1 MRKIRLITNAV
12 SEGANLLQAK
22 LQELDAN
29 VVKTRADNLQGK
41 ALRPINIKW
50 GTFQLNQEIFGSPEA
65 AICLNVTANDTCLN
79 KLACFRALAERGV
92 PVPLFTD
99 SKQEAEQ
106 WLAAG
111 DRIYVRKLLR
121 ASAGEGIEVI
131 EGAGR
136 ELPNAPLYTKGMKG
150 KRREYRIHV
159 FNNGNEHRLFVQQK
173 LRRQGFQEN
182 PGYTNLVRN
191 LDGGWVFAHDPANI
205 QQPRQVTLDAAVGA
219 VLALGLD
226 FGAVDLI
233 EMDKVASGSVVLE
246 VNTAPGLQGATGDFY
261 AQAIAAIAA

>member
-22 LQELDAN
+22 LQELEGN
-29 VVKTRADNLQGK
+29 VVRTRVDNLANK
-41 ALRPINIKW
+41 AIRPINIKW
-50 GTFQLNQEIFGSPEA
+50 GTFALEAEVFGSPEQ
-65 AICLNVTANDTCLN
+65 AICLNLTANDTCLN
-79 KLACFRALAERGV
+79 KLACFRALVAHGV
-92 PVPLFTD
+92 PTPLFTD
-99 SKQEAEQ
+99 NVQEAEQ
-106 WLAAG
+106 WRDAG
-111 DRIYVRKLLR
+111 DRVYVRKLLR

-131 EGAGR
+131 EGVGVT
-136 ELPNAPLYTKGMKG
+136 LPSAPLYTKGMKG

-159 FNNGNEHRLFVQQK
+159 FTNGDEHRLFVQQK

-182 PGYTNLVRN
+182 EGYTNLVRN
-191 LDGGWVFAHDPANI
+191 LDGGWVFAHEAANI

-219 VLALGLD
+219 VRALGLD

-233 EMDKVASGSVVLE
+233 EMDKIAGGSVVLE